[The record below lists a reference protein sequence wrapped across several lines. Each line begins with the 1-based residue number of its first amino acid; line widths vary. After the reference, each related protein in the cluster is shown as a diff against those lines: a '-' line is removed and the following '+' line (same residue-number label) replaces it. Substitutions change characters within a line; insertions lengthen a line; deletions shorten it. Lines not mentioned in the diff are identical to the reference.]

1 MGYSM
6 NMHDFIYRFDDY
18 ELQPKEGRL
27 LHLDE
32 DLALGSRTLDL
43 LTLLVHNA
51 GKLVTKE
58 SIFATLW
65 PNVVVEEN
73 NLHVHISMLRKVLG
87 NDKIVTLSG
96 KGYRFTPTVKSYPYS
111 QHQQPGIQGNLNI
124 ILLDDH
130 LLIREA
136 MCGVL
141 RELVADVVVLEAVKA
156 SDARRILKQ
165 VSDIHL
171 LILDLG
177 LPDMCGLEFLKEL
190 RQSYPQLPVVVMSGL
205 VDQKKV
211 LEVINLG
218 ALGFIPKATSR
229 QDMINAI
236 KKVLSGNVY
245 IPQDLF
251 RSENKF
257 HRF

>member
-1 MGYSM
+1 MS
-6 NMHDFIYRFDDY
+6 MHDFIYRFDDY

-27 LHLDE
+27 LRLNE

-65 PNVVVEEN
+65 PHVVVEEN

-96 KGYRFTPTVKSYPYS
+96 KGYRFTIPVKSYPYAEH
-111 QHQQPGIQGNLNI
+111 QHLGTVRNLKI

-141 RELVADVVVLEAVKA
+141 RELVSDVVVLEAVKA
-156 SDARRILKQ
+156 SDVRNILKQ

-177 LPDMCGLEFLKEL
+177 LPDICGLEFLKEL
-190 RQSYPQLPVVVMSGL
+190 RQSHPHLPIVVMSGM

-211 LEVINLG
+211 LEVVNSG

-229 QDMINAI
+229 QVMISAM
-236 KKVLSGNVY
+236 KQVLAGNVY
-245 IPQDLF
+245 IPEDLF
-251 RSENKF
+251 RPANPIV
-257 HRF
+257 RF

>member
-1 MGYSM
+1 MQS
-6 NMHDFIYRFDDY
+6 H
-18 ELQPKEGRL
+18 
-27 LHLDE
+27 
-32 DLALGSRTLDL
+32 
-43 LTLLVHNA
+43 
-51 GKLVTKE
+51 
-58 SIFATLW
+58 
-65 PNVVVEEN
+65 
-73 NLHVHISMLRKVLG
+73 
-87 NDKIVTLSG
+87 
-96 KGYRFTPTVKSYPYS
+96 
-111 QHQQPGIQGNLNI
+111 LNI

-130 LLIREA
+130 VLIREA

-141 RELVADVVVLEAVKA
+141 RELLADVVVLEAAKA
-156 SDARRILKQ
+156 SEARRILKQ
-165 VSDIHL
+165 VSEINL

-190 RQSYPQLPVVVMSGL
+190 RQSYPQLPVVVMSGV

-211 LEVINLG
+211 LEVINSG

-229 QDMINAI
+229 QDMISAI
-236 KKVLSGNVY
+236 KKVLSGDVY